1 MITWLAANPGNQ
13 GWRRIDGGAF
23 RPATFL
29 YGFTC
34 ATQTDRLW
42 ANASISPSNDD
53 STLQSEAVLIV
64 VVAADGQGTVVAKA
78 GVEIFKLGEAYGKF
92 LVDLD
97 IKTPTHRQRESV
109 LGVSAAAGGCE
120 AIQCGALA
128 RERGADPAEVEL
140 AKWLEF
146 ATISEGQPWPEQV
159 GKKISVNRV
168 AEAVRV
174 TEYFAATQVSSYANQ
189 TGHVVLDRTAAASA
203 IYGL

>member
-1 MITWLAANPGNQ
+1 VRHPN
-13 GWRRIDGGAF
+13 R
-23 RPATFL
+23 
-29 YGFTC
+29 
-34 ATQTDRLW
+34 QTSGD
-42 ANASISPSNDD
+42 ASISPGNDD

-64 VVAADGQGTVVAKA
+64 VVVADSEGAVVAKA
-78 GVEIFKLGEAYGKF
+78 GIEIFKLGEAYGKF

-120 AIQCGALA
+120 AIECLALA

-146 ATISEGQPWPEQV
+146 AHISEGQPWPEQI

-168 AEAVRV
+168 AQAVRV
-174 TEYFAATQVSSYANQ
+174 AEYFAATQVSSDADQ
-189 TGHVVLDRTAAASA
+189 TSHVVLDRTAATSA